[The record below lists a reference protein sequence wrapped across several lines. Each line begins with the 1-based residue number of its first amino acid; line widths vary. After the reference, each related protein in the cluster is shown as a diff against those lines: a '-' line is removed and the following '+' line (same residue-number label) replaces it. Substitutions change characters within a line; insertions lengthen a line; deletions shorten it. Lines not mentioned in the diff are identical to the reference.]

1 MKSLYEVM
9 NLKAKSIKE
18 DYDFSADMN
27 RLFSADFQGVR
38 DIPELPIEAT
48 TTEWE
53 EVSDFYKTSL
63 VRTFTFDRD
72 KHLRFFVNE
81 ILKTAEE
88 TMHHPALNIERMKV
102 QVELYTHDINEVSEQ
117 DLKMAKFIDEI
128 FDDIKFIQ
136 EF

>member
-1 MKSLYEVM
+1 MRSLYEVI
-9 NLKAKSIKE
+9 NLKAKTVKE
-18 DYDFSADMN
+18 DYDFSSDMN
-27 RLFSADFQGVR
+27 RLFSADFQGIR
-38 DIPELPIEAT
+38 DIPELPIEAA

-63 VRTFTFDRD
+63 VRTFSFDRD

-88 TMHHPALNIERMKV
+88 TMHHPRLNIEKLKV
-102 QVELYTHDINEVSEQ
+102 EVSLYTYDINEVSEQ

-128 FDDIKFIQ
+128 FEDIKFIQ
-136 EF
+136 EL

>member
-1 MKSLYEVM
+1 MKSLFEVI
-9 NLKAKSIKE
+9 NNKRKIIKE
-18 DYDFSADMN
+18 NDDFSVSMN
-27 RLFSADFQGVR
+27 RLFSADFQGIR

-88 TMHHPALNIERMKV
+88 TMHYPLLNIEKSRV

>member
-1 MKSLYEVM
+1 MKSLFSQIQKKSKILNEDSSFSSGM
-9 NLKAKSIKE
+9 QNLFTDK
-18 DYDFSADMN
+18 
-27 RLFSADFQGVR
+27 FQGIR
-38 DIPELPIEAT
+38 NIPELPVEPNT
-48 TTEWE
+48 SEWQ

-88 TMHHPALNIERMKV
+88 IMHHPRLSVEKMKV
-102 QVELYTHDINEVSEQ
+102 QVELYTYDINEVSEQ
-117 DLKMAKFIDEI
+117 DLRMAKFIDEI

>member
-1 MKSLYEVM
+1 MKSLFEVI
-9 NLKAKSIKE
+9 NNQRKIIKE
-18 DYDFSADMN
+18 NDDFSANMN
-27 RLFSADFQGVR
+27 RLFSADFQGIR

-88 TMHHPALNIERMKV
+88 MMHHPRLSIEKMKV
-102 QVELYTHDINEVSEQ
+102 QVELYTYDINEVSEQ

>member
-18 DYDFSADMN
+18 DYDFSAD
-27 RLFSADFQGVR
+27 FQGVR
-38 DIPELPIEAT
+38 DIPELPIEAA

-63 VRTFTFDRD
+63 VRTFSFDRD

-81 ILKTAEE
+81 ILKTAEK
-88 TMHHPALNIERMKV
+88 TMHHPVLNIERMKV

>member
-1 MKSLYEVM
+1 MKSLFEVI
-9 NLKAKSIKE
+9 NNQRKIIKE
-18 DYDFSADMN
+18 NDDFSANMN
-27 RLFSADFQGVR
+27 RLFSADFQGIR

-63 VRTFTFDRD
+63 NRTFTFDRD

-88 TMHHPALNIERMKV
+88 TMHHPALSIERLKV

>member
-1 MKSLYEVM
+1 MKSLYDII
-9 NLKAKSIKE
+9 NSKSKLVKE
-18 DYDFSADMN
+18 NFDFSSDMN
-27 RLFSADFQGVR
+27 RLFSADFQGIR
-38 DIPELPIEAT
+38 DIPELPIEAL

-53 EVSDFYKTSL
+53 EVSDSYKTSL
-63 VRTFTFDRD
+63 VRTFTFNRD

-81 ILKTAEE
+81 ILKTSEE
-88 TMHHPALNIERMKV
+88 MMHYPRLSIEKMKL
-102 QVELYTHDINEVSEQ
+102 QGELYTYDINEVSEQ